1 MQVPSL
7 GWEDPLEK
15 EMATHSSI
23 PAWGIPWTEEPGG
36 LQSMG
41 WQSAGHDLAT
51 KQQQQMPQIL
61 HEIYVPC
68 KIILC
73 LSEIQMHL
81 YFYLLNLT
89 TCAQEQGSPGFAS
102 QLCSC
107 L

>member
-1 MQVPSL
+1 MLPLSQ
-7 GWEDPLEK
+7 EDHLK
-15 EMATHSSI
+15 EETATRSSI
-23 PAWGIPWTEEPGG
+23 LAWEIPWAEETGG

-41 WQSAGHDLAT
+41 SQKVRHDLAT